1 MPRGIKVALPVARQ
15 ITRSQGSIRLLNRKA
30 LMKKP
35 LLIDCFRENLKR
47 RRAKEANAAHVAD
60 DAWQLSQQ
68 WNLSFEAIESL
79 LMIDERTAFKARL
92 AAREARHAAQRE
104 HHRQQTDLHRRERQQ
119 VAGELLRARQQGD
132 LLRWLSRQGQSQPDL
147 KARFDGQISKAE
159 WESFA
164 LYQRR
169 LRVDGLRR
177 ATVQEALGCTT
188 IEMERWIKDGRLI
201 PDGQCFSPYPW
212 AVWRPVW
219 LPETVAV
226 ACEQRD
232 QWRLI
237 DANAQHPR
245 QPQITRQHP
254 MHGRVT
260 ALLNRIYRLP
270 GAKILT
276 LATGDE
282 VQVFDVA
289 ESGEIG
295 DAPEHKKQ
303 LRQALARAMADGGG
317 LIVRR
322 FLTLTAIMNT
332 PHGAGWYPVKELSG
346 VALGNADWRAL
357 TKSEVRSY
365 VLPGE
370 ANVVFADFPT

>member
-1 MPRGIKVALPVARQ
+1 
-15 ITRSQGSIRLLNRKA
+15 
-30 LMKKP
+30 MKKP
-35 LLIDCFRENLKR
+35 PLIDRFREKLER

-60 DAWQLSQQ
+60 YAWQLGQQ
-68 WNLSFEAIESL
+68 WTLSFEAIESL
-79 LMIDERTAFKARL
+79 LMIDERTALKAHL
-92 AAREARHAAQRE
+92 AAREARHAASE

-119 VAGELLRARQQGD
+119 VAGEMLRARQQGD

-164 LYQRR
+164 LYQHR
-169 LRVDGLRR
+169 LRMDGLRR
-177 ATVQEALGCTT
+177 AAVQEALGCTT
-188 IEMERWIKDGRLI
+188 IEVKRWIKDGRLV
-201 PDGQCFSPYPW
+201 PDGQRFISHPRAQW
-212 AVWRPVW
+212 APVW
-219 LPETVAV
+219 LPETVAT
-226 ACEQRD
+226 AREQRD
-232 QWRLI
+232 QWRLM
-237 DANAQHPR
+237 DANAQHQR
-245 QPQITRQHP
+245 QPQITRQHQI
-254 MHGRVT
+254 HGRVT

-276 LATGDE
+276 LATGDK

-289 ESGEIG
+289 ESGDIG
-295 DAPEHKKQ
+295 DRPEHKKQ
-303 LRQALARAMADGGG
+303 LRQALARAMAAGGG

-322 FLTLTAIMNT
+322 FLTLKASMNT
-332 PHGAGWYPVKELSG
+332 PHGVGLYPVKELSG
-346 VALGNADWRAL
+346 VTLSNADWRAL